1 MAAAAIGLL
10 VLDDYSYGELLYEAP
25 SIEVALAFPLVG
37 ALVAARRPRN
47 PIGWILCA
55 AGFTQGVVELTYL
68 YARHSYVMDPGS
80 LPGADIAAWLSTWTW
95 IPGFGMLLTFLPLL
109 FPSGTLLSPR
119 WRPVAWLSGACIGA
133 MVLLTAASKW
143 AGRGSGLLGDVDED
157 IRWFTP
163 LLLMLL
169 GCGVAST
176 ISLIL
181 RFIRSRGVERQQV
194 KWLAFALASLV
205 LIFLADAFQ
214 PGGVTAFV
222 ALVII
227 PCGDWP
233 GNPALSPLRHRS
245 HHQPHACLRFA
256 YGNAWVGLRSHFFR
270 SHGIRF
276 EYRAVAVRRRRC
288 GGNPRRCGGLPAGA
302 PQNPVVHRS
311 PLLSNPIR
319 FSPDR
324 REFQRPSAC
333 QGRSRFPHRRPA
345 GDGRPHGPTRA
356 RIPVAEGQR
365 SSRVRCATP
374 HPLGP

>member
-109 FPSGTLLSPR
+109 FPSGTLLSSR
-119 WRPVAWLSGACIGA
+119 WRPVAWLSGACNGA

-227 PCGDWP
+227 PCA
-233 GNPALSPLRHRS
+233 PAAIGLAILRYRLYDIDRIINRTLVYGS
-245 HHQPHACLRFA
+245 LTAMLGLVYAVTSLGVTAFGSSTALLQSDVVVAGATLAAAAAFQP
-256 YGNAWVGLRSHFFR
+256 
-270 SHGIRF
+270 
-276 EYRAVAVRRRRC
+276 VRRRTQ
-288 GGNPRRCGGLPAGA
+288 LF
-302 PQNPVVHRS
+302 
-311 PLLSNPIR
+311 I
-319 FSPDR
+319 DR
-324 REFQRPSAC
+324 RFYRTRYDSVRTVESFSDRL
-333 QGRSRFPHRRPA
+333 
-345 GDGRPHGPTRA
+345 RA
-356 RIPVAEGQR
+356 RVDLDSLTADLL
-365 SSRVRCATP
+365 ATVDRTVQP
-374 HPLGP
+374 EHASLWLRDNDPRG